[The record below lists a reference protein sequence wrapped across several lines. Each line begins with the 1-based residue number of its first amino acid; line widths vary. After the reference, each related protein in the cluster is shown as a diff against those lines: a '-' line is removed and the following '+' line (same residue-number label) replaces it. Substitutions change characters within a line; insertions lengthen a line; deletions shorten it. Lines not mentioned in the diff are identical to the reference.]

1 MHTSD
6 IFERSCFR
14 DEIPTLAR
22 TNMHAMTNFC
32 NLAARLYPFH
42 AQSSAKHEI
51 SAAQKTTTKKLK
63 MKIFLA
69 FRLSDVVFIILNC

>member
-1 MHTSD
+1 MKNITQKTLKREWTGLIDVHTSD

-32 NLAARLYPFH
+32 NLAARLYPLMLNLQLSMKF
-42 AQSSAKHEI
+42 QLL
-51 SAAQKTTTKKLK
+51 KKQQLK
-63 MKIFLA
+63 
-69 FRLSDVVFIILNC
+69 S